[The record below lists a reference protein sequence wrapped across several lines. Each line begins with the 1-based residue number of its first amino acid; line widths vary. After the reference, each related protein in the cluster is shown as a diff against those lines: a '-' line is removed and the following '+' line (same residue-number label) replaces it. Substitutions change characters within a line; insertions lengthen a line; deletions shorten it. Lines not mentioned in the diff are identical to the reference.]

1 MFNANFM
8 GEIGMPWY
16 LNMGLVIAAVI
27 AVTIFLFFFG
37 TKAVKKVQT
46 DDERET
52 INLSLSFIAFFYA
65 IFVVLVFVDV
75 QSQHDQIQDNVV
87 KEASILVDIYQTSS
101 ALPLFDKVGIANAIH
116 QYASNVVS
124 VELPLMKEG
133 KDYAL
138 VPYIHSDTLWNA
150 LSTVSPKDYKEL
162 ALYETMLK
170 RLGELTDARFQR
182 FTSVDGRTT
191 PFVWTVLIYGAIIMV
206 VSLVLLS
213 ANSGTFN
220 LVLVSFSVSMMVLVL
235 MLIYSLDNPFSGS
248 TAVSLES
255 FHEVLKTISK

>member
-1 MFNANFM
+1 M
-8 GEIGMPWY
+8 GMPWY
-16 LNMGLVIAAVI
+16 LNMGLVIAVVI
-27 AVTIFLFFFG
+27 AATIFLFFFA
-37 TKAVKKVQT
+37 TKAVNKVQT

-52 INLSLSFIAFFYA
+52 INVSMNFLALFYA
-65 IFVVLVFVDV
+65 VFVVLVFVDV
-75 QSQHDQIQDNVV
+75 QAQHDQIQDNVV

-116 QYASNVVS
+116 QYAENVVS
-124 VELPLMKEG
+124 VELPLMRAG

-138 VPYIHSDTLWNA
+138 VPYIHSDKLWNA

-182 FTSVDGRTT
+182 FTSVDGRTS
-191 PFVWTVLIYGAIIMV
+191 PFIWTVLVYGAVIMI
-206 VSLVLLS
+206 VSLVMLS
-213 ANSGTFN
+213 AKSTTSN
-220 LVLVSFSVSMMVLVL
+220 LILVSFTVSMLVLVL
-235 MLIYSLDNPFSGS
+235 MLIYSLDKPFCGS
-248 TAVSLES
+248 TAVSLDA